1 MDAIATI
8 DQQKL
13 EVFVSRILDDLGAVA
28 MAPLVRVGDELGL
41 YDVLAQA
48 RSVTAPELAR
58 RTGTVERLVR
68 EWLNAHAAAGYL
80 DYDATADR
88 YVMTDEQAM
97 VFGNPDSPVYM
108 LGAFEISQAS
118 MLDQP
123 KVTNAFRNGG
133 GLGYHER
140 CQCLFSGISR
150 FFGVS
155 YKAHLLQEWLPALSG
170 VVDKLRNG
178 AKVADIGC
186 GHGTSLML
194 MAEAF
199 DRSTF
204 RGFDYHTD
212 SVDCARREA
221 ERAGLTSRVAFEVAD
236 AKTFAGGPVRSRGL
250 LRRAARH
257 GRPGRRRP
265 PRAVAARAGRHLHG
279 DRTARRRSDRGQF
292 QPGRTA
298 LLRGLDDDLHAGVA
312 GAGCRIGAGRAGR
325 TEALG
330 AGAARGRIQPG
341 SARRRNALQPRA
353 RSTAVGP
360 WCNGR
365 SGRQGRRSEVISM
378 ITNTRQPTRTPRKSP
393 GRLLDHLVALLLALM
408 AHEIR
413 RRRVWLPRRTTGT
426 VQSTTA

>member
-13 EVFVSRILDDLGAVA
+13 DVFVSRILDDLGAVA
-28 MAPLVRVGDELGL
+28 IAPLVRVGDELGL

-97 VFGNPDSPVYM
+97 VFGNPESPVYM

-118 MLDQP
+118 MIDQP
-123 KVTNAFRNGG
+123 KVTKAFRNGG

-150 FFGVS
+150 FFAVS

-221 ERAGLTSRVAFEVAD
+221 ERADLASRVEFEVAD
-236 AKTFAGGPVRSRGL
+236 AKTFAGGPYDLVACFDALHDMGDPVG
-250 LRRAARH
+250 AARH
-257 GRPGRRRP
+257 VLSQLAPDGTFMVIE
-265 PRAVAARAGRHLHG
+265 PRAG
-279 DRTARRRSDRGQF
+279 DRIEDNF
-292 QPGRTA
+292 NPVGRLYYASSTMICTPVSLA
-298 LLRGLDDDLHAGVA
+298 QEVGL
-312 GAGCRIGAGRAGR
+312 
-325 TEALG
+325 ALG
-330 AGAARGRIQPG
+330 AQAGPKRLEQVLREAGFSQVRLAVETPFNIVLEARP
-341 SARRRNALQPRA
+341 
-353 RSTAVGP
+353 
-360 WCNGR
+360 
-365 SGRQGRRSEVISM
+365 
-378 ITNTRQPTRTPRKSP
+378 
-393 GRLLDHLVALLLALM
+393 
-408 AHEIR
+408 
-413 RRRVWLPRRTTGT
+413 
-426 VQSTTA
+426 